1 MGDQGKGPSEAERF
15 VTLSKAAEILE
26 KKASLLREFASGRS
40 SSDFAEMLLCNEKT
54 FSAVIENYSN
64 IAGGCFSGLRVTLGE
79 EEPDFLEEDRWL
91 VNIVQWFALDDG
103 DAETNRISFDPTS
116 KRDVHSMHSLGWVLI
131 GLTWMLRG
139 YDDEDDDG
147 R

>member
-15 VTLSKAAEILE
+15 VTLSRAAEILE
-26 KKASLLREFASGRS
+26 RKASLLREFASGRS
-40 SSDFAEMLLCNEKT
+40 SSNFAEMLLRNEKT
-54 FSAVIENYSN
+54 FSEVIEDYN
-64 IAGGCFSGLRVTLGE
+64 AGGCLSGLRVTLGE

-103 DAETNRISFDPTS
+103 YAETNRISFDPTS
-116 KRDVHSMHSLGWVLI
+116 KEEVQSMHSLGWVLI

-139 YDDEDDDG
+139 YNDEDHDA